1 MSEAAKI
8 VELQSRQKRLENSN
22 KRRRKKIPLTII
34 GIVLGVLVIVFLF
47 EEKVY
52 HLFGTSTNMV
62 LIIRIISILI
72 IAIYLVFSFLKIRRT
87 NTKIKEI
94 SNQLYNILKLN
105 A

>member
-62 LIIRIISILI
+62 LIIGIISILI
-72 IAIYLVFSFLKIRRT
+72 IAFYLILSLLNIRRT

>member
-1 MSEAAKI
+1 MSEAI
-8 VELQSRQKRLENSN
+8 NVVELQSKQERLEKSN

>member
-1 MSEAAKI
+1 MSEAI
-8 VELQSRQKRLENSN
+8 NVVELQSKQERLEKSN

-62 LIIRIISILI
+62 LIIGIISILI
-72 IAIYLVFSFLKIRRT
+72 IAFYLILSLLNIRRT

>member
-1 MSEAAKI
+1 MSGAAKI

-62 LIIRIISILI
+62 LIIGIISILI
-72 IAIYLVFSFLKIRRT
+72 IAFYLILSLLNIRRT

>member
-1 MSEAAKI
+1 MSEAI
-8 VELQSRQKRLENSN
+8 NVVELQSKQERLEKSN
-22 KRRRKKIPLTII
+22 KRRRKKMPYTLF
-34 GIVLGVLVIVFLF
+34 GMVLGVLVIVFLF

-62 LIIRIISILI
+62 LIIGIISILI
-72 IAIYLVFSFLKIRRT
+72 IAFYLILSLLNIRRT

>member
-1 MSEAAKI
+1 MSGAAKI

-34 GIVLGVLVIVFLF
+34 GIVLGVLLIVFLF

-62 LIIRIISILI
+62 LIIGIISILI
-72 IAIYLVFSFLKIRRT
+72 IAFYLILSLLNIRRT